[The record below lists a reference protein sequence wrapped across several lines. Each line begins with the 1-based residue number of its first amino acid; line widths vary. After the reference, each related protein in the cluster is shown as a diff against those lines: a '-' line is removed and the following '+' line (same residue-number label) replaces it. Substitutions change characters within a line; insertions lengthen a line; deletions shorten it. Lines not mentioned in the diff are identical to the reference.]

1 MNSRQR
7 FLEAMAFGS
16 PDRAPLFREG
26 IRKSVFKIWK
36 RQGLESEEDLARK
49 FHYDLREEIE
59 PDLYP
64 IPDIHHWPESTD
76 DLERFQCHLDPN
88 HHSRIPK
95 NWQRKVRDWKTRK
108 YALILRVH
116 IGFFQSMGVEK
127 WGRFTE
133 AIRLTIDDPES
144 VKGMMRIQ
152 GEFAA
157 CLADRILRD
166 VEVDVVLF
174 GEPISS
180 SHGPLISPRMYE
192 DLVLSSYEPVFEVV
206 KNYGVKNLI
215 LRTYA
220 NSKILIPAILQSQ
233 INCLWACECND
244 PTLDYRLLRQEF
256 GDELKLIG
264 GIDTNTL
271 FADQQTIRKETE
283 TKVRTL
289 LDQGGFVPLL
299 DGRIRELVPYENYLY
314 YRQLL
319 EDIVIGDKSG

>member
-7 FLEAMAFGS
+7 FLETMAFGS

-26 IRKSVFKIWK
+26 MRKSVFEIWK
-36 RQGLESEEDLARK
+36 RQGLESEEDLAKK

-76 DLERFQCHLDPN
+76 DLERFQRHLDPN

-108 YALILRVH
+108 SALILRVH
-116 IGFFQSMGVEK
+116 IGFFQTMGVEK

-133 AIRLTIDDPES
+133 AIRLTIDDPEL

-157 CLADRILRD
+157 SLADRILRD
-166 VEVDVVLF
+166 VEVDAVLF

-206 KNYGVKNLI
+206 KNNGVKNLI

-220 NSKILIPAILQSQ
+220 NSKALIPTILRSQ

-244 PTLDYRLLRQEF
+244 PALDYRLLRQEF

-264 GIDTNTL
+264 GIDTNAL
-271 FADQQTIRKETE
+271 FADKKTIRKEIE
-283 TKVRTL
+283 AKVPPL

-319 EDIVIGDKSG
+319 EDIVIGNKSD